1 MRSFEEIQQA
11 YIDELRLLQPQLMEW
26 WMKLAGIKKLGD
38 PVPAEISNRWPTGY
52 SGHPRVLAVFR
63 NYYLEI
69 DDLNHDALQTA
80 EQPPA
85 EKPPEELWGTNDNGE
100 PIDYRRPVDL
110 LILDIKTKAPDLHKL
125 VAGIVYIPVGLNQFE
140 EAV

>member
-11 YIDELRLLQPQLMEW
+11 YIDELRLLQPELMEW
-26 WMKLAGIKKLGD
+26 WKKLAGIERLGD

-69 DDLNHDALQTA
+69 DDLNHDALQAA
-80 EQPPA
+80 EQPAP
-85 EKPPEELWGTNDNGE
+85 EKPSEELWGTNDNGE

>member
-11 YIDELRLLQPQLMEW
+11 YIHELRLLQPELMEW
-26 WMKLAGIKKLGD
+26 WKTLAGIKKLGD
-38 PVPAEISNRWPTGY
+38 PVPAEVSNRWPTGY

-69 DDLNHDALQTA
+69 DDLNHDALQA
-80 EQPPA
+80 AGEPPP

-100 PIDYRRPVDL
+100 PVDYRRPVDL
-110 LILDIKTKAPDLHKL
+110 LILDIKTKAPDLDKL